1 MNGPRDVKF
10 VLGFMAWGKASKIE
24 HDIEQ
29 PIGKVVSYWQGF
41 RQKNIYGGD
50 MGGDTNLL
58 KRGICLLN
66 TFLKDFTK
74 MPIKKHTVL
83 QFDGGGYPP
92 LPKSWGGGDKSPPSP
107 LWRRP

>member
-50 MGGDTNLL
+50 MGGGHKFAKKGDLSSEH
-58 KRGICLLN
+58 
-66 TFLKDFTK
+66 FLEGL
-74 MPIKKHTVL
+74 H
-83 QFDGGGYPP
+83 
-92 LPKSWGGGDKSPPSP
+92 
-107 LWRRP
+107 